1 MRKLAIGTCN
11 EMNKVLLPQFVLPIS
26 IKTCDL
32 IRKIMKSKNVRY
44 NPKNIWYKAKNIYK
58 ANMWSNPNIWSG
70 AVESV
75 KKEPFAGQRAVH
87 SELED
92 IM

>member
-1 MRKLAIGTCN
+1 
-11 EMNKVLLPQFVLPIS
+11 
-26 IKTCDL
+26 
-32 IRKIMKSKNVRY
+32 MKSKILWKQF
-44 NPKNIWYKAKNIYK
+44 KNIWYEV
-58 ANMWSNPNIWSG
+58 NMWSYPNVWSG

-75 KKEPFAGQRAVH
+75 KKEPFAGQRAVN